1 MIVTQLRVSQSIE
14 RANKYL
20 VRADHTCEP
29 LAVKH
34 LNLEWPAVK
43 GSRRDTAGTFQR
55 SRPPGCLRLTETAA
69 ARDRPV
75 TPRSETEKL
84 PCQLDSESGPNKRV
98 RCIVSRFDRGIGS
111 NQNGAIPDS
120 DSTDTPISGATF
132 LYSLVVI
139 KLRCT
144 RQNLIRIK
152 LPDRTEPL
160 RIFSTFS
167 YVVAHSF
174 VKFISESDRWDYFP
188 RLGSTGDSEMR
199 RPVPVI
205 FILLATSRGLHDRPF
220 ALANSIFSLA
230 AFKS

>member
-1 MIVTQLRVSQSIE
+1 
-14 RANKYL
+14 
-20 VRADHTCEP
+20 
-29 LAVKH
+29 
-34 LNLEWPAVK
+34 LEWPAVE

-55 SRPPGCLRLTETAA
+55 SRCLRLTETAA

-120 DSTDTPISGATF
+120 DSDCDNGATF
-132 LYSLVVI
+132 LYSPVVV
-139 KLRCT
+139 KT
-144 RQNLIRIK
+144 KMYSSESHPNK
-152 LPDRTEPL
+152 VLPDRTEPR

-188 RLGSTGDSEMR
+188 RLGSASADLRAIPKCGARFPLFSFYLRHRAASMTDRS
-199 RPVPVI
+199 
-205 FILLATSRGLHDRPF
+205 LLQIQFFPSQHSNRNENVSICHCPATRLH
-220 ALANSIFSLA
+220 AIELNKIQTVG
-230 AFKS
+230 